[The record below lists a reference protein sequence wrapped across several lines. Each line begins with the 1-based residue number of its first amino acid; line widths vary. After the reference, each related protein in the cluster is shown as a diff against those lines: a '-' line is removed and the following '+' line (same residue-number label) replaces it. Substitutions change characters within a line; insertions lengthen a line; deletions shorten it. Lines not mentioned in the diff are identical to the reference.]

1 MANTSNT
8 PAGRAARS
16 TAGAAASNMGPAA
29 ARRTGPGAKQR
40 IRQWGRNGGKG
51 ARGQDGGKGGR
62 GRPPPQVPRPRQRR
76 RPGEAAL
83 AEIRTMQKSTE
94 LIISKAAM
102 SRLIREICQSSLGRK
117 PEEDLRW
124 TSPAIAAV
132 HTAGEDYMTKIFE
145 STNRLAIH
153 AKHVTINHKEMQLAQ
168 KLCDE

>member
-8 PAGRAARS
+8 AAGRAAGS

-29 ARRTGPGAKQR
+29 ARRRGL
-40 IRQWGRNGGKG
+40 NGGTG

-62 GRPPPQVPRPRQRR
+62 GRPLPQVRRRWRR

-94 LIISKAAM
+94 LLISKAAI

-117 PEEDLRW
+117 AGEDLRW

-132 HTAGEDYMTKIFE
+132 HTAAEDYMTKIFE
-145 STNRLAIH
+145 STNLLAIH
-153 AKHVTINHKEMQLAQ
+153 AKHVTINHKGMQLAQ